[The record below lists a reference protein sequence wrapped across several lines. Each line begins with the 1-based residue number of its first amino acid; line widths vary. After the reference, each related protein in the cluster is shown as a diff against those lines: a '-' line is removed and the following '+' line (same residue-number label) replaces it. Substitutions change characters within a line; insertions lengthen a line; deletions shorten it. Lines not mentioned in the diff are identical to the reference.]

1 MKLTSIKAHGFKSF
15 ADKIEITIDNGITGI
30 VGPNGSGKSNVV
42 DAVKWVLGENSLKEL
57 RGGDTSTD
65 VIFNGSKTRPQS
77 SRAWVSLTFDNSDHF
92 LATDLETVEIKR
104 EVYKT
109 GENEYFINNAK
120 VRKKD
125 ITDLFL
131 DTGATSNSFSIIS
144 QGKIIEVLK
153 GKSTDRRQIIEEAA
167 GVLKYKKRKEETL
180 RKLDSAQNNLD
191 KVNLVIDELSVNL
204 EPLRIQSEDARKY
217 LEYKEE
223 LKGIEVSLIA
233 SDIKNISNTSDIDK
247 NKLNKLNEELLNMD
261 NSNSIDTTKIEEL
274 KTRNIKIDEEINRL
288 SDEVINL
295 TKELSELETQKQ
307 VISERKKYE
316 VSDIK
321 LENNILLLKDEELK
335 YQKDLSLLDEELST
349 NNNTYEKE
357 QDKYNKLQ
365 EEYRLTNIKKNTLLT
380 ELNNRSRLEIGL
392 KNKIDAINDQ
402 IDNDTKLPYAVKS
415 VLNNPR
421 LQGIHDVLSKIIDT
435 EEKYVLA
442 LEIALGANA
451 NVIITD
457 DELSATKAIEYLKD
471 NKLGRATFF
480 PISIIK
486 SRYIDDETIK
496 TCKSV
501 AGFID
506 VASNLVSYNPLYK
519 GIIENQLGNT
529 LIVNNIDTM
538 NKLGKLLNYRYRI
551 ITLDGELL
559 HTGGALTGGINKKSN
574 GLLNTKFELDKL
586 NKELDITIRE
596 EKNLEQD
603 INNTDSE
610 LKILE
615 SNIVNQNILVTNI
628 NEKINI
634 IKNNINSVRE
644 KLMRIQKEINGT
656 NNLLNKTDDDEL
668 DNVLNEYLKV
678 STNRD
683 LTTNKLNN
691 LKMVKNDLMN
701 EINELESINRAK
713 NSEYNKKLNEIK
725 NLEINISKMDI
736 KLDSLLTRL
745 SEEYEMTYEK
755 ANEEYSLDMD
765 EVVARSKVN
774 GLKRSIKDLGDVNV
788 GSISEYERINERYT
802 FLVEQKNDLCGAID
816 DLLKIINDLDETMK
830 NKFSETFD
838 KVNVEFSN
846 IFKKLFKGGEA
857 TLKLTDPTDML
868 ITGIDIIACPPGK
881 NLKSINALS
890 GGEMTLTAIA
900 LLFSILKIK
909 TVPFCILDE
918 VEAALDEANVDQFGT
933 YIKEYENNSQ
943 FIVITHKKRTMEY
956 ANTLY
961 GITMQESGVSKLVSV
976 RLENIE

>member
-1 MKLTSIKAHGFKSF
+1 M
-15 ADKIEITIDNGITGI
+15 
-30 VGPNGSGKSNVV
+30 
-42 DAVKWVLGENSLKEL
+42 
-57 RGGDTSTD
+57 
-65 VIFNGSKTRPQS
+65 
-77 SRAWVSLTFDNSDHF
+77 
-92 LATDLETVEIKR
+92 
-104 EVYKT
+104 
-109 GENEYFINNAK
+109 
-120 VRKKD
+120 
-125 ITDLFL
+125 
-131 DTGATSNSFSIIS
+131 
-144 QGKIIEVLK
+144 
-153 GKSTDRRQIIEEAA
+153 
-167 GVLKYKKRKEETL
+167 
-180 RKLDSAQNNLD
+180 
-191 KVNLVIDELSVNL
+191 
-204 EPLRIQSEDARKY
+204 
-217 LEYKEE
+217 
-223 LKGIEVSLIA
+223 
-233 SDIKNISNTSDIDK
+233 
-247 NKLNKLNEELLNMD
+247 
-261 NSNSIDTTKIEEL
+261 
-274 KTRNIKIDEEINRL
+274 
-288 SDEVINL
+288 
-295 TKELSELETQKQ
+295 
-307 VISERKKYE
+307 
-316 VSDIK
+316 
-321 LENNILLLKDEELK
+321 
-335 YQKDLSLLDEELST
+335 
-349 NNNTYEKE
+349 
-357 QDKYNKLQ
+357 
-365 EEYRLTNIKKNTLLT
+365 TNIKKNTLLT

-802 FLVEQKNDLCGAID
+802 FLFEQKNDLCGAID

>member
-1 MKLTSIKAHGFKSF
+1 M
-15 ADKIEITIDNGITGI
+15 
-30 VGPNGSGKSNVV
+30 
-42 DAVKWVLGENSLKEL
+42 
-57 RGGDTSTD
+57 
-65 VIFNGSKTRPQS
+65 
-77 SRAWVSLTFDNSDHF
+77 
-92 LATDLETVEIKR
+92 
-104 EVYKT
+104 
-109 GENEYFINNAK
+109 
-120 VRKKD
+120 
-125 ITDLFL
+125 
-131 DTGATSNSFSIIS
+131 
-144 QGKIIEVLK
+144 
-153 GKSTDRRQIIEEAA
+153 
-167 GVLKYKKRKEETL
+167 
-180 RKLDSAQNNLD
+180 
-191 KVNLVIDELSVNL
+191 
-204 EPLRIQSEDARKY
+204 
-217 LEYKEE
+217 
-223 LKGIEVSLIA
+223 
-233 SDIKNISNTSDIDK
+233 
-247 NKLNKLNEELLNMD
+247 
-261 NSNSIDTTKIEEL
+261 
-274 KTRNIKIDEEINRL
+274 
-288 SDEVINL
+288 
-295 TKELSELETQKQ
+295 
-307 VISERKKYE
+307 
-316 VSDIK
+316 
-321 LENNILLLKDEELK
+321 
-335 YQKDLSLLDEELST
+335 SLLDEELST